1 VQGPVF
7 PDTIPTMG
15 RLLVILLVML
25 LPLRGWSAERMAIQM
40 TSSQVAI
47 EIAGEQVSLAAMPE
61 DCPMLAQ
68 QAVDIEK
75 SPSPSKSL
83 AGCQT
88 CQLCM
93 SLAGQI
99 DLPSNISTYERQA
112 PPVIAN
118 VSYVSADLARL
129 AKPPIL

>member
-1 VQGPVF
+1 
-7 PDTIPTMG
+7 MG

-40 TSSQVAI
+40 TQSQAIVEVAG
-47 EIAGEQVSLAAMPE
+47 AQVSVAAMPA

-68 QAVDIEK
+68 PASSETEE
-75 SPSPSKSL
+75 SPSPSKSH

-93 SLAGQI
+93 TLAA
-99 DLPSNISTYERQA
+99 PSVPPIHLLAYERQA
-112 PPVIAN
+112 HPASASASFI
-118 VSYVSADLARL
+118 SADLPRQV
-129 AKPPIL
+129 KPPIL